1 MLLAPK
7 AYVINAIKSL
17 KKNALST
24 RHQLNMLYR
33 RFSTEAGK
41 ARFLVEHY
49 IKVLDRG
56 AASPRFIRIEVT
68 QGRKSADYRFLKDK
82 YSGHQALNTAIKN
95 PLREGI

>member
-56 AASPRFIRIEVT
+56 AASPRLI
-68 QGRKSADYRFLKDK
+68 GLKLRKGGNQQIIDFLKI
-82 YSGHQALNTAIKN
+82 NTLVIKH
-95 PLREGI
+95 